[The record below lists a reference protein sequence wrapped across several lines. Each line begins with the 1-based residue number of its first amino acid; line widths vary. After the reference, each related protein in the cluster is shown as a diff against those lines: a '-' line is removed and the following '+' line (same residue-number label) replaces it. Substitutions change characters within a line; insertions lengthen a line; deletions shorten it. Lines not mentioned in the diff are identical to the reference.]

1 MEAFEFQT
9 IVQDGQIID
18 RMEIVNI
25 FARNIKK

>member
-18 RMEIVNI
+18 RMEIINI
-25 FARNIKK
+25 FARDISI